1 MPSPIFQTLHRI
13 VRSWWLRDR
22 IRVSPLEGR
31 FLRIK
36 PGAILVIGGIEAEV
50 VSRSV
55 TGTNLNSV
63 ICLNCETAAGS
74 GELQFDITTASGPAS
89 ILWKYAGECHSL
101 DPDDIEVWRN
111 ENSHVRA
118 TQ

>member
-22 IRVSPLEGR
+22 IRVSPSEGR
-31 FLRIK
+31 FLRIR
-36 PGAILVIGGIEAEV
+36 PEAILVIGGIEAEV

-89 ILWKYAGECHSL
+89 LLWKYEDKCHCLSSEE
-101 DPDDIEVWRN
+101 IEVWRKA
-111 ENSHVRA
+111 RD
-118 TQ
+118 